1 MGGYLAN
8 FSVYA
13 FAMIGFLFVA
23 VAIYKKTS
31 TNSFNSAKNG
41 GMEIEDS
48 LSLSPRKRLHV
59 VKVNGQKF
67 LIAADLERT
76 EFLAKL
82 DCESHEQTPIQNNII
97 KFNKHPQLFSG
108 QENKVASLLKR
119 VEEKQ
124 NSFPTQGNAALNIST
139 KPQIETKLSH
149 IKNINMK
156 KPPMMREI
164 LRKLEIPQG

>member
-8 FSVYA
+8 FSVYT

-31 TNSFNSAKNG
+31 VNGLQTSKNG
-41 GMEIEDS
+41 GMEIEES

-59 VKVNGQKF
+59 VRVNGQKF

-82 DCESHEQTPIQNNII
+82 DETESISNSGNVIKLNQTPVLVSKPESKVTSILSKVE
-97 KFNKHPQLFSG
+97 KFQKAFQSQGN
-108 QENKVASLLKR
+108 VALK
-119 VEEKQ
+119 
-124 NSFPTQGNAALNIST
+124 PTQT
-139 KPQIETKLSH
+139 QYQETKLSH
-149 IKNINMK
+149 IKNISMK
-156 KPPMMREI
+156 KPPIMKEI
-164 LRKLEIPQG
+164 LRKLEVSQG